1 MPRATTANRWL
12 FLLVT
17 GLACLAAPSA
27 AGATSVS
34 VTPVVHGT
42 AGNNGWYVSNVNVN
56 WQFDPSPDTVS
67 GCFVGTVTAEGQ
79 THIVCTAT
87 WTELGASLTYK
98 LNISIDKTA
107 PTVQGVP
114 TRQPDANGWY
124 DKPVSF
130 SFAGTDPTSG
140 VAACSSSSYSG
151 PDNGNASVT
160 GTCTDNAGN
169 VRHGTYRFSY
179 DATPPTV
186 GSVTAKHGNRSV
198 LLAWTESAD
207 TKTNQV
213 TRTAGPSDPGKVVY
227 TGTDKTFRDTGLRVG
242 TEYRYTVTAYDQAA
256 NAAANTLVVTA
267 TGQLITPVP
276 GQRVTTSPLH
286 LAWLPKKGASYYN
299 VQLIRGKRVL
309 STWPARTSLELPR
322 SWVYRGHHY
331 RLHAGVYR
339 WYVWPGFG
347 KRKQARYGR
356 LLGSNSFVYAG

>member
-1 MPRATTANRWL
+1 MPKAARANRWL
-12 FLLVT
+12 FLLVS
-17 GLACLAAPSA
+17 GLVCLAAPSA
-27 AGATSVS
+27 AGGAAVS
-34 VTPVVHGT
+34 VNPVVQGT
-42 AGNNGWYVSNVNVN
+42 LGNNGWYVSNVSVT
-56 WQFDPSPDTVS
+56 WQFDPTPTSVT
-67 GCFVGTVTAEGQ
+67 GCFIGTITAEGT
-79 THIVCTAT
+79 THIDCQAT
-87 WTELGASLTYK
+87 WSGGINIDYPLD
-98 LNISIDKTA
+98 ISIDKTA
-107 PTVQGVP
+107 PTVHGVP
-114 TRQPDANGWY
+114 SRTPDANGWY
-124 DKPVSF
+124 DKPVSVG
-130 SFAGTDPTSG
+130 FAGTDPTSG
-140 VAACSSSSYSG
+140 VASCSSASYSG

-169 VRHGTYRFSY
+169 VGHGTYGLSY

-186 GSVTAKHGNRSV
+186 ESITAKHANRSV

-207 TKTNQV
+207 TMISQV

-227 TGTDKTFRDTGLRVG
+227 TGTDQAFQDRGLRVG

-256 NAAANTLVVTA
+256 NAAASTLAVTA
-267 TGQLITPVP
+267 TGRLISPVP

-286 LAWLPKKGASYYN
+286 LAWLPMKGASYYN
-299 VQLIRGKRVL
+299 VQLIRCKRVL